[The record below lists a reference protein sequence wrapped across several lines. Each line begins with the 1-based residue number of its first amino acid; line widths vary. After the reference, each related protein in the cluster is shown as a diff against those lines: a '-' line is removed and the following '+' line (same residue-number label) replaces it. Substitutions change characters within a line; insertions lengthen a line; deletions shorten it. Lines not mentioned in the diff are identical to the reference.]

1 MTTLKS
7 NANDMINNNAADNVM
22 SAAEL
27 QEAAAVQ
34 ADAPARESVKEEKI
48 LEEMKEKRTA
58 DTKYFRTENHGG
70 IIAVYPSPVHYEEN
84 GEWKEIDNSL
94 EEDNNEGEG
103 YQNKNAA
110 MKVKFAK
117 HGKSKKLV
125 TIHKGSNKIS
135 WGLEAESKETTDTV
149 FRVYEEKDSAGNE
162 EDAEEAAAD
171 IEADIAENAAASEDV
186 SIWNRKQVKVKHQRS
201 GGIYEDILNGISLEY
216 YLEGERLKENII
228 LKDKEAAMIPLT
240 FRITHKKLRLEAE
253 NGDLVF
259 YNVKENTD
267 ESVYRMKAPCMFEK
281 NTGVFGDVH
290 YEAEAVSESE
300 TLLTI
305 AADQEWLS
313 AEGRQFPVIIDPNME
328 TAKTSSAIMDTFV
341 RKKQPSSSVV
351 SSYGSFCV
359 GNNDAYGQCYG
370 LVKFTQLPVL
380 PAGAVLYH
388 AYIGVCQYSFSAYNG
403 QPFYVTA
410 HQITGS
416 WSEGSVTWN
425 TKPQFN
431 AEVLDLKQ
439 IKDVAVSGGIQP
451 VFQNFNVTKLARQ
464 WYASSSSNQGILL
477 KLYDESVQ
485 SDAYFV
491 SADYPTDD
499 GFGITSD
506 MFPTG
511 SFYYRDAN
519 GLEDYYSYHKQNV
532 GRAGTGYVNDFNG
545 NLVLVHKDTQTS
557 GRMFPASVS
566 HIYNL
571 SMRNDNSK
579 CMGYGWRLS
588 AHQELKASGIT
599 DYPYYYI
606 DGDGTKHYFYKDT
619 SDGNKLKDEDG
630 LGYVITT
637 TSSTNENAYFVME
650 TKAKVKMEFH
660 KDGTLRKET
669 DLNGNSIYYYYSS
682 GKLTHLCEAGRNGAI
697 DHIIYLTYG
706 SDNNLASIT
715 DEVGRNISYTYENG
729 NLRTIVYP
737 DVLTE
742 NSTSYKTSRY
752 GYSTSGH
759 ELMYVKAPDGYE
771 MDYTYIT
778 DCGVRRVQ
786 TIKERNN
793 SVYGQEIR
801 ITYNNGMQTVY
812 EEPGIDGMLSQEED
826 NRTYTYQFDNCGRV
840 CCVSDQDGNGASYNY
855 FVQGQKNNKISLQGS
870 TMKTVNN
877 GMLNGRFQDGT
888 LNNWTKY
895 PTSTSQVSVDTAVGY
910 IGKSSVKITRTSIAD
925 SITAVQQSISL
936 GEGAYTVSAY
946 VKVSDLTTKTS
957 DTDTSTNRFVGI
969 SVKAINSAGNSVELG
984 VSPGIRENTDT
995 DVDGGW
1001 QREILTF
1008 NMPRDYQTA
1017 VITAGIFRAKGTAN
1031 MTCFQ
1036 LENGTAANKYNL
1048 VENGNFELEDSNH
1061 VPLTFSGI
1069 LTNSAGDGSNASQS
1083 KFSSKSLRI
1092 FGEPGKRKG
1101 FWKKIPVTGTGKDIF
1116 TVSGWAKGTS
1126 VPDGE
1131 FGISVGFQYTDGT
1144 YKWKDISFN
1153 KFSTDWQ
1160 FVSEVVSPAEDGN
1173 TDREYQAVDIR
1184 MYYGN
1189 NANDAWFDGLM
1200 MIRDDAQSYVYDDNG
1215 NLISAKTAAEQS
1227 GFSNDKDGNLSK
1239 MMDVTGS
1246 SFEYGY
1252 DDKKNL
1258 KRGSSAERVVYQFEY
1273 NNCGSPTRT
1282 VAYGDRFHGAVTPG
1296 KNYYIREKVSG
1307 KYLDVT
1313 NGQTTAVQ
1321 LYEFNES
1328 HAQKWKVEDAGSGY
1342 IRLIPAHATGM
1353 ALEVKNGASVDGTA
1367 IVIHTKDK
1375 DAAQRF
1381 KLRMTERGE
1390 YQILAK
1396 CSSDKRCLTNA
1407 ANSTAN
1413 GASVTLWAANDTY
1426 NRQLWYFEP
1435 ADGAVTDTPED
1446 GNIFAIRTRHSGQY
1460 LNIGNVTPAVGNGVS
1475 QYYHN
1480 GCDWQCFRLQ
1490 KVGTPSDAYYIRP
1503 IYAPTMALARAGQ
1516 DSDGR
1521 NLITLQT
1528 YQSGNTAQ
1536 IFRFINEGNAYVIKN
1551 PASGEE
1557 FGIKGTS
1564 YTAGASVVTAVG
1576 LEGAHSQNM
1585 LFILED
1591 KGKRLESSMTY
1602 TTWGRQVAS
1611 VKDSRGFVTT
1621 NTYTGQYEH
1630 LLDTVSVKDQA
1641 GTVVSHTQYTY
1652 DSQNDRITA
1661 VTGKVSPSSST
1672 ASVQVQY
1679 GYDEGDRLKTI
1690 THNGFTYQYEYD
1702 SFGNQTAVKVGSQT
1716 LESNT
1721 YYANNGP
1728 LESVTYANGYEV
1740 KNTYD
1745 NNFRLINQKKG
1756 KTGDWAETVNE
1767 YDEYDNLQKRED
1779 KKNGIT
1785 YRYRYDL
1792 TDRLNAMDN
1801 TRGQKVRIA
1810 YDDKNRVSSII
1821 NKVGEH
1827 QVKTGFVYGDAESG
1841 QLPGLLYKLRADG
1854 TNRSILSYDSMARL
1868 QSRLLSG
1875 TGNYYRTSYTYVPG
1889 EKEWMTTTL
1898 VECLN
1903 NNGTPLYYT
1912 YDARGN
1918 IETIREGSSRTLK
1931 ATYYYDGL
1939 NRLIREDNKWD
1950 NKTVCY
1956 TYNAGGNML
1965 TRKEYAYTT
1974 GTLGTVNKTTTYT
1987 YGNTVWKDQLTRI
2000 SVSDGTSSTIGNYDS
2015 LGNPRTYRG
2024 MSMDWKN
2031 GRELASVTKGGYTY
2045 QFAYDSDGNR
2055 ISKKKTYNQTVLSST
2070 EYYLNGSTILGIN
2083 KDGQEVLFVYDQDGK
2098 PFAMKVIEG
2107 TDAQYYYYIY
2117 NVQGDVIGLVDKSG
2131 TQVVTYIYDS
2141 WGKLLPDSTTST
2153 LASMNPFRY
2162 RGYCYDEETGFYYVS
2177 SRYYDPEIG
2186 RWINADIPETLTADF
2201 ENFAQYNLF
2210 AYCFNNPVNLSDE
2223 TGAWPSWATKL
2234 AIGVGAI
2241 VIGAAVVAATAAT
2254 GGAAA
2259 AFVGAAFAGLKSAA
2273 VSGAIGAAVGAGI
2286 SAVSHRVSTGSW
2298 SGAGKAAIDGAV
2310 DGFASGFMTGGIMA
2324 GGSQIL
2330 SSGFKVAANAGVP
2343 TGRNGD

>member
-1 MTTLKS
+1 
-7 NANDMINNNAADNVM
+7 
-22 SAAEL
+22 
-27 QEAAAVQ
+27 
-34 ADAPARESVKEEKI
+34 
-48 LEEMKEKRTA
+48 
-58 DTKYFRTENHGG
+58 
-70 IIAVYPSPVHYEEN
+70 
-84 GEWKEIDNSL
+84 
-94 EEDNNEGEG
+94 
-103 YQNKNAA
+103 
-110 MKVKFAK
+110 
-117 HGKSKKLV
+117 
-125 TIHKGSNKIS
+125 
-135 WGLEAESKETTDTV
+135 
-149 FRVYEEKDSAGNE
+149 
-162 EDAEEAAAD
+162 
-171 IEADIAENAAASEDV
+171 
-186 SIWNRKQVKVKHQRS
+186 
-201 GGIYEDILNGISLEY
+201 
-216 YLEGERLKENII
+216 
-228 LKDKEAAMIPLT
+228 
-240 FRITHKKLRLEAE
+240 
-253 NGDLVF
+253 
-259 YNVKENTD
+259 
-267 ESVYRMKAPCMFEK
+267 
-281 NTGVFGDVH
+281 
-290 YEAEAVSESE
+290 
-300 TLLTI
+300 
-305 AADQEWLS
+305 
-313 AEGRQFPVIIDPNME
+313 
-328 TAKTSSAIMDTFV
+328 
-341 RKKQPSSSVV
+341 
-351 SSYGSFCV
+351 
-359 GNNDAYGQCYG
+359 
-370 LVKFTQLPVL
+370 
-380 PAGAVLYH
+380 
-388 AYIGVCQYSFSAYNG
+388 
-403 QPFYVTA
+403 
-410 HQITGS
+410 
-416 WSEGSVTWN
+416 
-425 TKPQFN
+425 
-431 AEVLDLKQ
+431 
-439 IKDVAVSGGIQP
+439 
-451 VFQNFNVTKLARQ
+451 
-464 WYASSSSNQGILL
+464 
-477 KLYDESVQ
+477 
-485 SDAYFV
+485 
-491 SADYPTDD
+491 
-499 GFGITSD
+499 
-506 MFPTG
+506 
-511 SFYYRDAN
+511 
-519 GLEDYYSYHKQNV
+519 
-532 GRAGTGYVNDFNG
+532 
-545 NLVLVHKDTQTS
+545 
-557 GRMFPASVS
+557 
-566 HIYNL
+566 
-571 SMRNDNSK
+571 
-579 CMGYGWRLS
+579 
-588 AHQELKASGIT
+588 
-599 DYPYYYI
+599 
-606 DGDGTKHYFYKDT
+606 
-619 SDGNKLKDEDG
+619 
-630 LGYVITT
+630 
-637 TSSTNENAYFVME
+637 
-650 TKAKVKMEFH
+650 
-660 KDGTLRKET
+660 
-669 DLNGNSIYYYYSS
+669 
-682 GKLTHLCEAGRNGAI
+682 
-697 DHIIYLTYG
+697 
-706 SDNNLASIT
+706 
-715 DEVGRNISYTYENG
+715 
-729 NLRTIVYP
+729 
-737 DVLTE
+737 
-742 NSTSYKTSRY
+742 
-752 GYSTSGH
+752 
-759 ELMYVKAPDGYE
+759 
-771 MDYTYIT
+771 
-778 DCGVRRVQ
+778 
-786 TIKERNN
+786 
-793 SVYGQEIR
+793 
-801 ITYNNGMQTVY
+801 
-812 EEPGIDGMLSQEED
+812 
-826 NRTYTYQFDNCGRV
+826 
-840 CCVSDQDGNGASYNY
+840 
-855 FVQGQKNNKISLQGS
+855 
-870 TMKTVNN
+870 
-877 GMLNGRFQDGT
+877 
-888 LNNWTKY
+888 
-895 PTSTSQVSVDTAVGY
+895 
-910 IGKSSVKITRTSIAD
+910 
-925 SITAVQQSISL
+925 
-936 GEGAYTVSAY
+936 
-946 VKVSDLTTKTS
+946 
-957 DTDTSTNRFVGI
+957 
-969 SVKAINSAGNSVELG
+969 
-984 VSPGIRENTDT
+984 
-995 DVDGGW
+995 
-1001 QREILTF
+1001 
-1008 NMPRDYQTA
+1008 
-1017 VITAGIFRAKGTAN
+1017 
-1031 MTCFQ
+1031 
-1036 LENGTAANKYNL
+1036 
-1048 VENGNFELEDSNH
+1048 
-1061 VPLTFSGI
+1061 
-1069 LTNSAGDGSNASQS
+1069 
-1083 KFSSKSLRI
+1083 
-1092 FGEPGKRKG
+1092 
-1101 FWKKIPVTGTGKDIF
+1101 
-1116 TVSGWAKGTS
+1116 
-1126 VPDGE
+1126 
-1131 FGISVGFQYTDGT
+1131 
-1144 YKWKDISFN
+1144 
-1153 KFSTDWQ
+1153 
-1160 FVSEVVSPAEDGN
+1160 
-1173 TDREYQAVDIR
+1173 
-1184 MYYGN
+1184 
-1189 NANDAWFDGLM
+1189 
-1200 MIRDDAQSYVYDDNG
+1200 
-1215 NLISAKTAAEQS
+1215 
-1227 GFSNDKDGNLSK
+1227 
-1239 MMDVTGS
+1239 
-1246 SFEYGY
+1246 
-1252 DDKKNL
+1252 
-1258 KRGSSAERVVYQFEY
+1258 
-1273 NNCGSPTRT
+1273 
-1282 VAYGDRFHGAVTPG
+1282 
-1296 KNYYIREKVSG
+1296 
-1307 KYLDVT
+1307 
-1313 NGQTTAVQ
+1313 
-1321 LYEFNES
+1321 
-1328 HAQKWKVEDAGSGY
+1328 
-1342 IRLIPAHATGM
+1342 
-1353 ALEVKNGASVDGTA
+1353 
-1367 IVIHTKDK
+1367 
-1375 DAAQRF
+1375 
-1381 KLRMTERGE
+1381 
-1390 YQILAK
+1390 
-1396 CSSDKRCLTNA
+1396 
-1407 ANSTAN
+1407 
-1413 GASVTLWAANDTY
+1413 
-1426 NRQLWYFEP
+1426 
-1435 ADGAVTDTPED
+1435 
-1446 GNIFAIRTRHSGQY
+1446 
-1460 LNIGNVTPAVGNGVS
+1460 
-1475 QYYHN
+1475 
-1480 GCDWQCFRLQ
+1480 
-1490 KVGTPSDAYYIRP
+1490 
-1503 IYAPTMALARAGQ
+1503 MALARAGQ